1 MTREPVVAC
10 IFARG
15 GSRGLPGKNIRPLAG
30 VPLIGHAIQASLG
43 TPRVARC
50 VVSTDDPEIAAVSR
64 ALGAETPF
72 IRPAELAT
80 DTASEWLAWRHAI
93 STLRDQGTP
102 VGTFVSVPATA
113 PLRTPDDLAACIA
126 AFDDG
131 DADVVITV
139 TEAHRNP
146 YFNMVTID
154 ESGRATLVIPPV
166 TPVANRQAAPS
177 VYDMTTVAYV
187 ADPDFILAADG
198 IFSGRVRAV
207 VVPPERA
214 IDIDTDLDFR
224 IAELLLADRASAIR

>member
-1 MTREPVVAC
+1 VTRDPVVAC

-15 GSRGLPGKNIRPLAG
+15 GSRGLPGKNVRQLGG
-30 VPLIGHAIQASLG
+30 VPLIGHAIRAALA

-80 DTASEWLAWRHAI
+80 DTAREWLAWRHAI
-93 STLRDQGTP
+93 RTLRDQGTP
-102 VGTFVSVPATA
+102 VGTFMSIPATA
-113 PLRTPDDLAACIA
+113 PLRTPDDLAACLA
-126 AFDDG
+126 AYDQG

-139 TEAHRNP
+139 TDAHRNP

-154 ESGRATLVIPPV
+154 DTGRATLVIPPV
-166 TPVANRQAAPS
+166 VPVANRQDAPT

-187 ADPDFILAADG
+187 ADPDFILAADSL
-198 IFSGRVRAV
+198 FSGRVRAV

-214 IDIDTDLDFR
+214 IDIDSDLDFR
-224 IAELLLADRASAIR
+224 IAELMLADRTTAAG